1 MLRDAPIHTT
11 LPCQD
16 IERARAF
23 YADKLGLEP
32 ATESPAGMFYEL
44 GGCRFFLFESQGRP
58 SGAHTQMGF
67 RVDDIEA
74 AVRELEQRGVAFEV
88 YDFPAFDKETKV
100 ASSPQARSAW
110 FKDSEG
116 NLLGIVQ
123 LASG

>member
-1 MLRDAPIHTT
+1 
-11 LPCQD
+11 
-16 IERARAF
+16 
-23 YADKLGLEP
+23 
-32 ATESPAGMFYEL
+32 
-44 GGCRFFLFESQGRP
+44 
-58 SGAHTQMGF
+58 MGF
-67 RVDDIEA
+67 RVDDVEA

-123 LASG
+123 LASR